1 MIEEADGPGA
11 SAAMAKAIKKNKK
24 AGQKNNQKSVSLL
37 ELNEKAHE
45 RVEAIRRAN
54 AAKSQAKIKELTA
67 EHQKKK
73 AQKGSGDGDVVMDS
87 DDAEESKENAAA
99 KAKNGKPNGKGRREP
114 LDGKAVN
121 KGMVVASKLANKR
134 SQKEAIKKNK
144 MKRNKGTFKDE
155 SSTQTKGAK
164 AAASSE

>member
-1 MIEEADGPGA
+1 
-11 SAAMAKAIKKNKK
+11 
-24 AGQKNNQKSVSLL
+24 
-37 ELNEKAHE
+37 
-45 RVEAIRRAN
+45 
-54 AAKSQAKIKELTA
+54 
-67 EHQKKK
+67 
-73 AQKGSGDGDVVMDS
+73 MDS

-155 SSTQTKGAK
+155 SSNPKGAK
-164 AAASSE
+164 AAASAEWMPQAWSLRDITLLWMDGQAIRNST